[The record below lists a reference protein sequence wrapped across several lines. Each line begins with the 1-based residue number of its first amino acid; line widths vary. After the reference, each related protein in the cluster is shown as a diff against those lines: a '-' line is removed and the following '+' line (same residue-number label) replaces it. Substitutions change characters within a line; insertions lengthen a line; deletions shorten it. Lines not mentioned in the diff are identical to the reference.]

1 MAEKD
6 YTKDLF
12 EGMSDETFQNGSE
25 KELIKHVYMQI
36 LQSQILETK
45 LISDVMKLKDEV
57 NFLRK
62 QLSRNQFIS
71 SYWNHLRYDSRL
83 KQITINDEFRIEF
96 RDSEMTDLL
105 ALMFYKTSMKP
116 KPAKWQTS
124 DLAKRFNNKQIIGL
138 STPNNVYKVAHRINK
153 RIQDETNISF
163 LIVKPKEF
171 YWFHTN

>member
-45 LISDVMKLKDEV
+45 LLSDVMKLKEEV
-57 NFLRK
+57 KFLRK
-62 QLSRNQFIS
+62 QLSRNQFIP

-83 KQITINDEFRIEF
+83 KQITVNDEFKIDF

-105 ALMFYKTSMKP
+105 GLMFYKTNKKP
-116 KPAKWQTS
+116 KPSKWQTS
-124 DLAKRFNNKQIIGL
+124 DIAKRFNNKQIVGL
-138 STPNNVYKVAHRINK
+138 SKANDVYKVAHRINK
-153 RIQDETNISF
+153 RLQDETGIKF
-163 LIVKPKEF
+163 LEIKTKEF